1 MGRTRT
7 IALREYV
14 DNDLLLQIARAMRG
28 SALHRRPGF
37 LDGPDD
43 AVSEEDELFGDHDV
57 RATDRGFYAQ
67 PWEEC
72 RTRRVD
78 LRGPADRDPGPLEM
92 EPADELEDD
101 EDTEEV
107 VHLRFGSF

>member
-7 IALREYV
+7 IALREYI
-14 DNDLLLQIARAMRG
+14 DDDLLLQIARSMQG

-43 AVSEEDELFGDHDV
+43 AASEDDELFGDHDV
-57 RATDRGFYAQ
+57 RGTDRGFYAQ
-67 PWEEC
+67 PSEEC

-78 LRGPADRDPGPLEM
+78 LRTAADRDPGPLEM
-92 EPADELEDD
+92 EPADDLD
-101 EDTEEV
+101 EDAEKV
-107 VHLRFGSF
+107 VHLRFRSF